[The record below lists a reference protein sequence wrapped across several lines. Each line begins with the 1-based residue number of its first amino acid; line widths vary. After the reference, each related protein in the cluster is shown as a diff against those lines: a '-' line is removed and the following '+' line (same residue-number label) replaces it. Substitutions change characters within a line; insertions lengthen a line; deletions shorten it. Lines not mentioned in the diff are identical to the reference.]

1 MLKVTHAEFFGVLE
15 FGGNISVQR
24 GRYDTAWHQ
33 QERVEAAEATGIALS
48 IHPAV
53 LAWFLR

>member
-1 MLKVTHAEFFGVLE
+1 MQSFLGYWGLGQHQR
-15 FGGNISVQR
+15 QR